1 MTTTNVKMILA
12 IDKKGGIGSN
22 ASENGMAWHDKE
34 ELKIFKQKTQKC
46 IVICGSKTASL
57 LPPLLNRTIFCISK
71 RMRNECHQF
80 KYNFVWLFND
90 IEHAINEAKEL
101 CNRKIFDGIYVVGG
115 KSIYETCLQHNLI
128 DEVHLSIMKHDYDC
142 DVKIDINLFKNFTID
157 TIDESHETFTH
168 YTLQKYKTD
177 EWQYLELLNKV
188 LASGNKRE
196 TRNGTT
202 YSIFGHSLMFDLRN
216 GFPLLTTKKMFER
229 GIIEELLFFLR
240 GDTDTKLL
248 ESKNV
253 NIWKMNTDRH
263 FLDTHGFESRKEG
276 MMGPMYG
283 YQWRHYNAEYDE
295 TTGKP
300 KEETNTGIDQ
310 LKQAIETIKT
320 DKHSRRILMTDYNP
334 LQINLGVLPPC
345 HSIIVQFYV
354 ETTNGVDYIDMTC
367 YNRSQD
373 LFLGTPFNVA
383 SSALLLHIVAK
394 LTNTIPR
401 NMHLFLGDVHIYE
414 EHLECVKTQLVRMP
428 YKMPQLHINKEITS
442 IDDINTLTTSDFKIT
457 DYNCH
462 NAIKTQMKA

>member
-1 MTTTNVKMILA
+1 MATMNVKMILA
-12 IDKKGGIGSN
+12 MNKTGGIGST

-46 IVICGSKTASL
+46 IVICGSKTTEL
-57 LPPLLNRTIFCISK
+57 LPPLPNRTIFCISK
-71 RMRNECHQF
+71 HMRNECHQF

-101 CNRKIFDGIYVVGG
+101 CNRKIFDGIYIIGG
-115 KSIYETCLQHNLI
+115 KSIYETCLRYNLV
-128 DEVHLSIMKHDYDC
+128 DEVHLSIMKQDYNC
-142 DVKIDINLFKNFTID
+142 DVKIDINLFNNFAIET
-157 TIDESHETFTH
+157 TDESHETFTH
-168 YTLQKYKTD
+168 YTLFKHKTD

-188 LASGNKRE
+188 LTTGDKRE

-202 YSIFGHSLMFDLRN
+202 HSIFGHSLRFDLRN

-240 GDTDTKLL
+240 GDTNTKLL

-283 YQWRHYNAEYDE
+283 YQWRYYNADYDE
-295 TTGKP
+295 NTGKP
-300 KEETNTGIDQ
+300 TETNTGIDQ
-310 LKQAIETIKT
+310 LKQVIETIKT

-334 LQINLGVLPPC
+334 LQIHHGVLPPC

-373 LFLGTPFNVA
+373 LFLGTPFNIA
-383 SSALLLHIVAK
+383 SSALLLHIVSK
-394 LTNTIPR
+394 LTNTTPR
-401 NMHLFLGDVHIYE
+401 YMHLFLGDVHVYE
-414 EHLECVKTQLVRMP
+414 EHIECAKTQLARMP
-428 YKMPQLHINKEITS
+428 YKMPQLHITQEILS
-442 IDDINTLTTSDFKIT
+442 IDDINTLITSDFKIT
-457 DYNCH
+457 DYKCH
-462 NAIKTQMKA
+462 NTIKTQMKA